1 LASERIANSS
11 FLGKVFS
18 FAALQSGQLSGN
30 FLASGHLSAYVPLP
44 EFTMN
49 STGNTILVT
58 GSTSGIGL
66 GLALRLHKA
75 GNNVIIAGRRKALLD
90 KIVSQ
95 HPGIESVLLDVADPQ
110 SIQRSCEALAIS
122 HPNLNVL
129 INNAGIMHW
138 EDLTDSQYLST
149 AEDIVTT
156 NLLGTIRM
164 VYAFTPQLIKQ
175 PSATIINVSSALA
188 FVPLPATPTYS
199 ATKAAVHSFTQS
211 LRVQLEDSS
220 VEVIELAPPGV
231 RTTLLGQEND
241 EHAMPLDEF
250 LNEIFELL
258 EITPTPRELVV
269 ERAKP
274 LRLAEANGDH
284 DEILNMLAGYKAPA
298 E

>member
-1 LASERIANSS
+1 
-11 FLGKVFS
+11 
-18 FAALQSGQLSGN
+18 
-30 FLASGHLSAYVPLP
+30 
-44 EFTMN
+44 MN
-49 STGNTILVT
+49 GTGNTILVT
-58 GSTSGIGL
+58 GGISGIGL

-75 GNNVIIAGRRKALLD
+75 GNKVIIAGRRQALLD
-90 KIVSQ
+90 QIVAE
-95 HPGIESVLLDVADPQ
+95 HPGIDSVLLDVCDPQ
-110 SIQRSCEALAIS
+110 SIQRSSQALATR

-138 EDLTDSQYLST
+138 EDLTDSEYLGT
-149 AEDIVTT
+149 AEDTVTT

-164 VYAFTPQLIKQ
+164 VYAFIPQLLKQ
-175 PSATIINVSSALA
+175 PSATIVNVSSALA

-211 LRVQLEDSS
+211 LRVQLEASPI
-220 VEVIELAPPGV
+220 EVIELAPPGV

-250 LNEIFELL
+250 LDELFELL
-258 EITPTPRELVV
+258 ETSPTPRELIV

-274 LRLAEANGDH
+274 LRFAEASGSHEDV
-284 DEILNMLAGYKAPA
+284 LNMLAGYKPPA

>member
-1 LASERIANSS
+1 
-11 FLGKVFS
+11 
-18 FAALQSGQLSGN
+18 
-30 FLASGHLSAYVPLP
+30 
-44 EFTMN
+44 MN

-75 GNNVIIAGRRKALLD
+75 GNTVIIAGRRKALLD
-90 KIVSQ
+90 KIVSE
-95 HPGIESVLLDVADPQ
+95 HPGIESVLLDVSDPQ
-110 SIQRSCEALAIS
+110 SIQRTCETLAIS
-122 HPNLNVL
+122 HPKLNVL

-138 EDLTDSQYLST
+138 EDLTAAQDLSI
-149 AEDIVTT
+149 AENIVTT

-164 VYAFTPQLIKQ
+164 VYAFIPQLIKQ

-211 LRVQLEDSS
+211 LRVQLEASP
-220 VEVIELAPPGV
+220 VQVIELAPPGV

-258 EITPTPRELVV
+258 EISPTPQELVV

-274 LRLAEANGDH
+274 LRFAEASGSH
-284 DEILNMLAGYKAPA
+284 DEILNMLAGYKPPT